1 MTDENLTGLDLTEN
15 DLIQLCSS
23 FQNELHRIEPNS
35 CGLLLNSEE
44 K

>member
-23 FQNELHRIEPNS
+23 FQNELSIEWS
-35 CGLLLNSEE
+35 QIAVACF
-44 K
+44 